1 MTDETK
7 AGLRELVAKRAGFI
21 CEYCLISEKDSYYKF
36 QIEHIISRKH
46 GGNDDAENLA
56 LACIFCNLYKGS
68 DIASI
73 SPESGEIVRFF
84 NPRTDRWNEHF
95 RLSGVTIEPL
105 TEIGEVTARILKFN
119 HEDRL
124 IERQF
129 LARSQRYPTPEALL
143 LIVEH

>member
-1 MTDETK
+1 
-7 AGLRELVAKRAGFI
+7 
-21 CEYCLISEKDSYYKF
+21 
-36 QIEHIISRKH
+36 
-46 GGNDDAENLA
+46 
-56 LACIFCNLYKGS
+56 
-68 DIASI
+68 
-73 SPESGEIVRFF
+73 
-84 NPRTDRWNEHF
+84 
-95 RLSGVTIEPL
+95 L